1 MLHPLGKRW
10 QTLGPLGP
18 GGGQLKKA
26 AEQGRGQPPGR
37 GLDQAVARRTVFRD
51 EPASRS
57 GSPALV
63 FALTPLGCVLCRV
76 TGKPHP
82 RVFACSP
89 FCLPVTN
96 HLVCWELGALGIL
109 DFKAGNRGQIG
120 HRPRLPPPHSG
131 LGPRVP
137 PQRGLPRPQH
147 TEPPSHN
154 PVLFLGWFSI
164 APGTNHAELRGLKQH
179 AFVVSQRVCQQSIWV
194 GSRGFSASGFKRP
207 KSSCQPGW
215 TPHLEALRR
224 THL

>member
-96 HLVCWELGALGIL
+96 HLVGLMKQDVKMMDETRGEKNILAIYIGIFGSL
-109 DFKAGNRGQIG
+109 CFFIYLCTAIENR
-120 HRPRLPPPHSG
+120 HPAMS
-131 LGPRVP
+131 
-137 PQRGLPRPQH
+137 
-147 TEPPSHN
+147 S
-154 PVLFLGWFSI
+154 
-164 APGTNHAELRGLKQH
+164 KQ
-179 AFVVSQRVCQQSIWV
+179 
-194 GSRGFSASGFKRP
+194 ASMCTK
-207 KSSCQPGW
+207 
-215 TPHLEALRR
+215 
-224 THL
+224 